1 MSQVTERVNQE
12 HPKTRTRPPL
22 SALNII
28 TLVALLG
35 QALVV
40 TADLLDAWL
49 LQGAFVPP
57 FFIGIIPA
65 LIAAGLIT
73 RRLRWAPALGAGVAL
88 LTMALYL
95 TDPGELYTLAHP
107 GNGFINFMLEL
118 LVLAFALVVIVAGI
132 GATIRNYQGS
142 MPRPQRWLQPILTG
156 FTGIVV
162 GMLILAALAAAN
174 PTASSASSITSGE
187 PSVHMEWASFSPN
200 VVLVSKGDR
209 LLIVNDAPV
218 EHILQ
223 NGMWTANGTARS
235 LAEPGAP
242 VVHNVDIPGG
252 SVQIGPFNTAG
263 TFHVYCT
270 VHPGMNLTI
279 TVQ

>member
-1 MSQVTERVNQE
+1 MSQVTERANQE
-12 HPKTRTRPPL
+12 QPKTCARPPL
-22 SALNII
+22 SALNKV

-35 QALVV
+35 QALVITV
-40 TADLLDAWL
+40 NFLIVWL
-49 LQGAFVPP
+49 LFGAFDP
-57 FFIGIIPA
+57 FIVVIVPA
-65 LIAAGLIT
+65 LIVAGLIA
-73 RRLRWAPALGAGVAL
+73 RRLRWSPALGAGLTL
-88 LTMALYL
+88 LAMVLL
-95 TDPGELYTLAHP
+95 TDPGKLYALTHP
-107 GNGFINFMLEL
+107 GNGFINFMFEL

-132 GATIRNYQGS
+132 GATIQNYRVS
-142 MPRPQRWLQPILTG
+142 TPRLQRWLQPILTG

-174 PTASSASSITSGE
+174 PTASSASSITNGE
-187 PSVHMEWASFSPN
+187 PSVHMGWASFSPN

-223 NGMWTANGTARS
+223 NGMWTANGTARP

-242 VVHNVDIPGG
+242 SVHNVDIPGG
-252 SVQIGPFNTAG
+252 SVEIGPFNTAG
-263 TFHVYCT
+263 IFHVYCT
-270 VHPGMNLTI
+270 IHSGMNLTI